1 MLDGTVESFDEE
13 PVKTQLAA
21 ELGVAASQVHLDVS
35 SASVR
40 VVATIRG
47 LADADAAANVSAHAQ
62 ALLASPAD
70 TGTIF
75 GLPLLAVEEPPAVRR
90 MVLPA
95 PSPPP
100 PSPPPLPPPL
110 PPSPPPSPAPPVA
123 SPLSPV
129 ASPPATPTEWTV
141 TWEMV
146 GAAAVGMGI
155 ILITL
160 CLIVFII
167 WRLCRRRKKKS
178 RPDAA
183 AAAAGTQPAAAA
195 MAMAASLEEVSSR
208 LAQLEKTVA
217 HVPGPRAAQ
226 HATAHH
232 AHHAGHHTMRGEVE
246 ELEEHES
253 KGARRQV
260 CAP

>member
-1 MLDGTVESFDEE
+1 
-13 PVKTQLAA
+13 
-21 ELGVAASQVHLDVS
+21 
-35 SASVR
+35 
-40 VVATIRG
+40 
-47 LADADAAANVSAHAQ
+47 
-62 ALLASPAD
+62 
-70 TGTIF
+70 
-75 GLPLLAVEEPPAVRR
+75 
-90 MVLPA
+90 
-95 PSPPP
+95 
-100 PSPPPLPPPL
+100 
-110 PPSPPPSPAPPVA
+110 
-123 SPLSPV
+123 
-129 ASPPATPTEWTV
+129 
-141 TWEMV
+141 
-146 GAAAVGMGI
+146 MGI

-167 WRLCRRRKKKS
+167 WRLCRRGKKKS
-178 RPDAA
+178 LPDAA

-260 CAP
+260 CAPQATLLLP